1 MNSLWP
7 AARSSCLQ
15 TWVTL
20 QTCSTIDGL
29 ASRLAHGAIR
39 PYSISSAPFRRRG
52 PGAGKLEIENCGW
65 PGALGLRCS
74 KRFYA
79 SKRRTSRIP
88 KNSTLP
94 RELPPKI
101 SSPKATLG
109 KTIYTKY
116 EQLPAD
122 YEDQM
127 GLDYRE
133 DPITEEE
140 IQEIFGRV
148 MDIDSAERV
157 LKVIHGR
164 RVAGTLPDPDE
175 PSSLA
180 YWEEVAQKN
189 ALAWLRKNV
198 PVDEDENATL
208 RAEQELAEIEGDIV
222 TDSKRIGTYVPN
234 VGGGV
239 TRGGRINLNMYK
251 PNDLKVPAEE
261 KTSVYGDSGLD
272 AIRKANQAKAAAL
285 EKKKK
290 EEESNQADE
299 MRYNTGTLDHV
310 KPRSRVELRRKGEH
324 PWLKHFEKK
333 AQETVPEVIPE
344 FSAFTRL
351 WPSAL
356 VVLLTVGVSCTLAHF
371 YIPPLRASRMFPDI
385 PPAVVTVSALIL
397 ANTMVLFLW
406 RVPPCWTMLNKYF
419 MIIPAYPRALSMI
432 GGVFSHQAFTHF
444 LPNMVF
450 LAIFGVDLYDEVGR
464 ANFLSL
470 YFSIGAACSFAS
482 MAGWVWKSAFISSGL
497 GASGAVCG
505 VMAADLWYKR
515 DKGIS
520 FFELTPSIPAWVVLG
535 MLFGSEVFA
544 WRRASSAAMKQTLD
558 YQSHITGYIG
568 GMAGAEVI
576 RWRDRIRKRQ
586 AEERK
591 MQIEGVM
598 K

>member
-29 ASRLAHGAIR
+29 ASRLIHGAIR

-52 PGAGKLEIENCGW
+52 PGAGELEAESRGW
-65 PGALGLRCS
+65 SGALGLQCS

-79 SKRRTSRIP
+79 SKRRASRIP
-88 KNSTLP
+88 KNATLSK
-94 RELPPKI
+94 ELPPKKL
-101 SSPKATLG
+101 SPKATLG
-109 KTIYTKY
+109 KTIYTRY

-140 IQEIFGRV
+140 IRAIFGRA
-148 MDIDSAERV
+148 MDIDSAERF
-157 LKVIHGR
+157 LRVIHGR

-189 ALAWLRKNV
+189 ALAWLRQNV
-198 PVDEDENATL
+198 PVDEDENASL
-208 RAEQELAEIEGDIV
+208 RAEQELAEIEGEIV
-222 TDSKRIGTYVPN
+222 SDSKRIGIYVPN

-251 PNDLKVPAEE
+251 PNDSKAPAEE

-290 EEESNQADE
+290 EEELSQADE
-299 MRYNTGTLDHV
+299 IRYNTGTLDHV
-310 KPRSRVELRRKGEH
+310 NPRSRVELRRKGEH

-371 YIPPLRASRMFPDI
+371 YIPPLRDSRMFPEI
-385 PPAVVTVSALIL
+385 PPAVATVSALIL

-450 LAIFGVDLYDEVGR
+450 LGIFGVDLHDEVGR
-464 ANFLSL
+464 ANFLAL
-470 YFSIGAACSFAS
+470 YFSIGAVCSFAS

-520 FFELTPSIPAWVVLG
+520 FFGLTPSIPSWAALV
-535 MLFGSEVFA
+535 MLFGSEVLA
-544 WRRASSAAMKQTLD
+544 WRRASSAAGKQILD

-591 MQIEGVM
+591 MQIEGVL